1 MTTETSHGQ
10 VPRDETDSLDGVPPR
25 SRRHHTESDRQSLRT
40 VVRSGLTVVSVAAI
54 WAALAVPAGLPQFS
68 PWAFIRL
75 SLAAFAAAAILTALP
90 FRWAR
95 WLAVLA
101 GVATGALLL
110 LKVLDIAFIYVLG
123 APFNPRTDWSE
134 ILSGLAVLRDA
145 VGGAKSVLI
154 VSAAVLAVL
163 LVITGLVLAAHR
175 IGQATT
181 SHRAVARPF
190 IAALT
195 GIWLIFAVAGVHAG
209 GGPVATIGGAQLSHL
224 QTRPLHLG
232 SDPWSTTPSDQLLT
246 RLRGHDVLLVFVESY
261 GRVAVQQSSAA
272 PGVAPA
278 VDRDLDIQ
286 TTALA
291 RAGYHA
297 RTGFLTSPT
306 FGGLS
311 WHAHSTL
318 QAGVWV
324 NSQAGY
330 NQLLSSQRTTL
341 SSAFAKAGW
350 RSVGVQPANTAA
362 WPQGEAFYHWS
373 TLYDNRTLAYV
384 GPAFGFGKVPDEYT
398 LKNFGQLALRQP
410 HQPVMAEID
419 LVTSHGPWA
428 TLPKIVPWPRVNDLS
443 IYPPMTNGSLPA
455 DKLWQH
461 PTLGKQAYAT
471 SIIYSINSLVD
482 LLQHIDDPN
491 MVVVMLGDHQPAAAV
506 SGQNA
511 SHDVPISIISDDRA
525 VLRPAADWKWT
536 AGLRPDPDAPVWPMS
551 AFRNKF
557 LSAYSTARH

>member
-1 MTTETSHGQ
+1 MTTETSREELPQ
-10 VPRDETDSLDGVPPR
+10 DEVTSDRVPRDRRDARTDR
-25 SRRHHTESDRQSLRT
+25 SRFR
-40 VVRSGLTVVSVAAI
+40 VAAGIALTVVSVAAI
-54 WAALAVPAGLPQFS
+54 WVALAVPAGLPQFS
-68 PWAFIRL
+68 PQAFIRL
-75 SLAAFAAAAILTALP
+75 PLVAIAVAAIMTALP
-90 FRWAR
+90 YRWAR
-95 WLAVLA
+95 RLAVLA
-101 GVATGALLL
+101 GLATGALLL
-110 LKVLDIAFIYVLG
+110 LKILDIVFIYVLG

-154 VSAAVLAVL
+154 VSATVVVL
-163 LVITGLVLAAHR
+163 LLIFAGLVLAGRR
-175 IGQATT
+175 IARATT
-181 SHRAVARPF
+181 TRRAIARPL

-195 GIWLIFAVAGVHAG
+195 AIWLIFAVAGVHSG
-209 GGPVATIGGAQLSHL
+209 GGPVATIGGARLSQLQNH
-224 QTRPLHLG
+224 PLNLG
-232 SDPWSTTPSDQLLT
+232 SDPWSTTPANQLLT
-246 RLRGHDVLLVFVESY
+246 RLHGHDVLLVFVESY

-286 TTALA
+286 TKALA
-291 RAGYHA
+291 SAGYYA

-330 NQLLSSQRTTL
+330 YQLLSSRRTTL
-341 SSAFAKAGW
+341 SSAFARAGW

-373 TLYDNRTLAYV
+373 ALYDNRTLGYV

-398 LKNFGQLALRQP
+398 LKRFGQLALRQP
-410 HQPVMAEID
+410 HKPVMAEID

-428 TLPKIVPWPRVNDLS
+428 TLPKIVPWSHVNDLS
-443 IYPPMTNGSLPA
+443 IYPPMTKGSLPA
-455 DKLWQH
+455 DKLWEH
-461 PTLGKQAYAT
+461 PTQGKQAYAT

-482 LLQHIDDPN
+482 LLHHIDDPN

-506 SGQNA
+506 SGQDA
-511 SHDVPISIISDDRA
+511 SHDVPISIISDDPA
-525 VLRPAADWKWT
+525 VMRPIAGWNWT
-536 AGLRPDPDAPVWPMS
+536 AGLRPDPEAPVWPMS

-557 LSAYSTARH
+557 LSAYSPTRH